1 MKNAYLAILLS
12 TIAASTVAA
21 PPPGHPSAAVAAE
34 MLAPAKPA
42 KPSELPHE
50 GKVVSLIHAN
60 EYTYIEVSSANATR
74 WLAAPQTALKTGNLI
89 RYEEGSTMTNFYS
102 KMLKRTFPSVMFI
115 GQLAIVA
122 EK

>member
-1 MKNAYLAILLS
+1 MKNVYLTILLS
-12 TIAASTVAA
+12 TIAASAVAA
-21 PPPGHPSAAVAAE
+21 APPGHPSPAVAAE
-34 MLAPAKPA
+34 MLAPTKPA
-42 KPSELPHE
+42 KPAELPHE
-50 GKVVSLIHAN
+50 GKVVSFIHAN